1 MRSDYAL
8 YAVAVIFFIMTGI
21 VLAYSY
27 FAYVIEFRELWILTT
42 AVLGLAFIG
51 IGYSQ
56 RPRQTIISAP
66 SHTVTPSTPP
76 KVKSSIAESVVTK
89 TMKPEKTDMVAEAD
103 VSTGGLSRIKGIG
116 EKRSGQLRTL
126 GIGSVEELAKARPRQ
141 LAGKL
146 KVSTKTTRKWIQN
159 AKEIIERS

>member
-21 VLAYSY
+21 VLTYSY
-27 FAYVIEFRELWILTT
+27 LAYVIEFRELWILTT

-56 RPRQTIISAP
+56 RPRSKTIQ
-66 SHTVTPSTPP
+66 TPSGTVASSTPIP
-76 KVKSSIAESVVTK
+76 GKSSSARPIVTK
-89 TMKPEKTDMVAEAD
+89 ALKEEKAGVGAETDPSVE
-103 VSTGGLSRIKGIG
+103 GLSRIKGIG
-116 EKRSGQLRTL
+116 EKRAGQLRTI
-126 GIGSVEELAKARPRQ
+126 GIGSVEELASARPRQ

-146 KVSTKTTRKWIQN
+146 EVSTKTTRKWIQN
-159 AKEIIERS
+159 AKEIIEKS

>member
-56 RPRQTIISAP
+56 RPRQATISAP
-66 SHTVTPSTPP
+66 SHTVASSTTLKAKP
-76 KVKSSIAESVVTK
+76 SIAESIVTK
-89 TMKPEKTDMVAEAD
+89 TIKAEKTDMVAEAD
-103 VSTGGLSRIKGIG
+103 VSTEGLSRIKGIG
-116 EKRSGQLRTL
+116 KKRAEQLRTL
-126 GIGSVEELAKARPRQ
+126 GIVSVEELAKARPRQ

-146 KVSTKTTRKWIQN
+146 DVSTKTTKKWIQN